1 MRRYFYNARKTNSET
16 VQDYILA
23 ESITDAAI
31 RLEAKGLIVLDIKE
45 EEAYRPQRNMSYYSN
60 TKVKE
65 FTITEQKEFFN
76 ALYHLYH
83 SGLSIVE
90 TFRSIKSSTKNNN
103 ISNFCA
109 IIITK
114 LEKGK
119 TLRETLR
126 NHASYLGLAYTML
139 IAAGEESGKL
149 VEVLEG
155 ILKNIKKQEEI
166 KSSLIRS
173 LVYPA
178 LILFLALGVGML
190 FFFFV
195 FKMFNMAA
203 EDGVTTAVMLKLL
216 KAAIVKIII
225 VYAVIISAIIY
236 VCKNKVIL
244 ETIKSTVSG
253 FLFFGNILKNYYFAN
268 FFNVLALS
276 YQAGVPMTEALS
288 LSASVV
294 NLSEYKNKLKKSQKM
309 VESGCKVATAFA
321 SANIFSGYAM
331 SQVSAGEE
339 SGELDKMFKIV
350 AHDYEEQLDNAIG
363 IILKLI
369 GPITIIG
376 IGIFIGGMVIAFA
389 WKYYN
394 YLMSMF

>member
-1 MRRYFYNARKTNSET
+1 MRRFFYNAKKHNNEI
-16 VQDYILA
+16 VQNYILA
-23 ESITDAAI
+23 ESISDAAI
-31 RLEAKGLIVLDIKE
+31 RLEQKGLIVLDIKE
-45 EEAYRPQRNMSYYSN
+45 EELNRPQRNMSYYSN
-60 TKVKE
+60 NQIKE
-65 FTITEQKEFFN
+65 FSLQEKKEFFN
-76 ALYHLYH
+76 ALYHLYK
-83 SGLSIVE
+83 SGLPIVE
-90 TFRSIKSSTKNNN
+90 TFRSIKSSTRNKNIN
-103 ISNFCA
+103 NFCA
-109 IIITK
+109 MVINK
-114 LEKGK
+114 LERGK
-119 TLRETLR
+119 TLRETLK
-126 NHASYLGLAYTML
+126 NYSSQLGLAYTML

-149 VEVLEG
+149 TEVLEG

-216 KAAIVKIII
+216 KAAIIKIII

-236 VCKNKVIL
+236 VCKNKVML
-244 ETIKSTVSG
+244 ETIKSTASG
-253 FLFFGNILKNYYFAN
+253 FLFFGNILRNYYFAN

-276 YQAGVPMTEALS
+276 YQAGVPMTEALI
-288 LSASVV
+288 LSGSVI
-294 NLSEYKNKLKKSQKM
+294 NLSEYKIRLKKSQKM
-309 VESGCKVATAFA
+309 VEDGCKVSTAFA
-321 SANIFSGYAM
+321 TANIFSGYAM

-339 SGELDKMFKIV
+339 SGELDKMFKII
-350 AHDYEEQLDNAIG
+350 AHDYEEQLDTAIG

-369 GPITIIG
+369 GPMMIIV